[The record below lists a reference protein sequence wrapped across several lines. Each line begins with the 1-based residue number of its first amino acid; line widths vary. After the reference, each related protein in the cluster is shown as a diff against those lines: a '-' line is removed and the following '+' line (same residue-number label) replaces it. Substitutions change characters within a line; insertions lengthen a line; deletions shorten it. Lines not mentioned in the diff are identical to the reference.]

1 MRDVKVMGE
10 TVKLLEV
17 DELFHTERVCRVRRV
32 KDNVETSKEYHFNG
46 WMVNKM
52 FMRLCL

>member
-10 TVKLLEV
+10 FVKMLEV
-17 DELFHTERVCRVRRV
+17 DELFHTERVCRVSRV

-46 WMVNKM
+46 WMVDKM